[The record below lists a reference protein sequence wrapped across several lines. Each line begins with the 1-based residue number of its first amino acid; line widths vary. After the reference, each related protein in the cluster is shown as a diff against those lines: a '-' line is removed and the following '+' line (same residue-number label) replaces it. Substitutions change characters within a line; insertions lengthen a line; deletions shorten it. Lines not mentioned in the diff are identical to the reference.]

1 MQPCA
6 NLHGFAVKRVRELPE
21 LAAKLWELE
30 HEKTGAQLCWLDR
43 ADENKTFSIAFKTI
57 PQDST
62 GVFHIL
68 EHSVLCGSDKYPVK
82 EPFVNLLK
90 TSVQTF
96 LNAMTYPDKT
106 VYPVSSRNDRDFLNL
121 MDVYLDAV
129 LHPAIYH
136 KPEIFRQE
144 GWRYELGDTP
154 VYQGVVFN
162 EMKGAYSSPDTVMES
177 TVNALLFPDT
187 CYRYESGGDPACIP
201 DLTYEQ
207 FLANHKK
214 FYHPSNARISLVGSV
229 DMEAALAKIDGFLK
243 NFDREPADFTI
254 PMQLPVAA
262 VERRVPYEVGA
273 EEPLE
278 GRTMVCCA
286 TLLGSYAD
294 TDRYFAASVLADYLT
309 GDNDAPLKRAILDA
323 GLGQDVSVNVRSDI
337 QQSWVSWEVCNT
349 DADKLPEIRAVI
361 RTVLQKLA
369 DEGLDAR
376 RLEACYNRFAFS
388 QRDRDGSGLPRSL
401 MEALTMLDSWLYGG
415 DPAQPLLVEQ
425 PLEKLAAGLNTDLFA
440 GLIRELFLDE
450 SHSVTAVLVP
460 SHTAGAEKAKNE
472 AERLAAEAAAWTPEK
487 RAALQKQAEELTR
500 WQQTPDSE
508 EAVRTIPMLQLSD
521 LKQAPEDLPVAVTKR
536 GNITVLRH
544 KTNAS
549 LVYLNVYFEANDLA
563 EKELPVLTAMSMLLG
578 TAGTKQHSSEEL
590 QMLIK
595 QKIGSIRF
603 QVNTLP
609 GEDVEH
615 CRVQLV
621 ARMACL
627 PEQNREAVG
636 LLAEILRGTDFSDRK
651 LLRDQLSQAALN
663 AQMNLAANGEEY
675 AEIRVGAYNSARGVA
690 REALCGREMA
700 VWLKEQAAAEDTV
713 LDTVLQTMQTLA
725 VRILAENRM
734 TVSCSDNLE
743 EKLLDILA
751 LPQGSPA
758 PKWAV
763 YAPWGAR
770 QEGLTIP
777 ASVSFAVKGTNF
789 KCHGGSFS
797 GCYPVLVNILTFT
810 YLWGEIR
817 VQGGAYGCG
826 LIARN
831 DGDVAFYTY
840 RDPQPGRSLKIIDGA
855 AQYIRDLCAAES
867 DLTGYILG
875 SVSTLDPLLNTRT
888 AMLVAETRYFKG
900 TTYADI
906 CRYYS
911 QLVHTSHK
919 DLLELC
925 RVLDEIAADN
935 AVCVVAGKAL
945 LDDCGAAV
953 TSRLSI

>member
-30 HEKTGAQLCWLDR
+30 HEKSGAQLCWLDR

-90 TSVQTF
+90 SSVQTF

-144 GWRYELGDTP
+144 GWRYELGETP
-154 VYQGVVFN
+154 IYQGVVFN

-177 TVNALLFPDT
+177 AVNELLFPNT
-187 CYRYESGGDPACIP
+187 CYRYESGGDPSCIP

-229 DMEAALAKIDGFLK
+229 DMDAALSKIDSFLK
-243 NFDREPADFTI
+243 EYDRITADFTI
-254 PMQLPVAA
+254 PMQQPVAA
-262 VERRVPYEVGA
+262 VQREVPYEVG
-273 EEPLE
+273 EDEPLE

-286 TLLGSYAD
+286 TLLGSYDD

-309 GDNDAPLKRAILDA
+309 GDNEAPLKRAILDA
-323 GLGQDVSVNVRSDI
+323 GLGQDVNVNVRSDI

-349 DADKLPEIRAVI
+349 DAEKLPEIRSTI
-361 RTVLQKLA
+361 RAALQKIA
-369 DEGLDAR
+369 DEGLDAN
-376 RLEACYNRFAFS
+376 RLEACYNHFAFS
-388 QRDRDGSGLPRSL
+388 QRDRDGSGMPRSL
-401 MEALTMLDSWLYGG
+401 IEALTMLDSWLYGG
-415 DPAQPLLVEQ
+415 DPARPLLVDK
-425 PLEKLAAGLNTDLFA
+425 PLEKLAADLNTDLFA
-440 GLIRELFLDE
+440 DLIRELFLDE

-460 SHTAGAEKAKNE
+460 SHTVGAEKAKAE
-472 AERLAAEAAAWTPEK
+472 ADRLAAETAAWTPEK
-487 RAALQKQAEELTR
+487 RAELQKQAEELAR

-508 EAVRTIPMLQLSD
+508 EAVKTIPMLQLSD
-521 LKQAPEDLPVAVTKR
+521 LKPEPQDLPVAVTKH
-536 GNITVLRH
+536 GNVTVLRH
-544 KTNAS
+544 KTGDS
-549 LVYLNVYFEANDLA
+549 LVYQNVYFEANDLS
-563 EKELPVLTAMSMLLG
+563 EKELSVLTAMSMLLG
-578 TAGTKQHSSEEL
+578 IAGTKQHGSEEL

-595 QKIGSIRF
+595 QKIGRINF

-627 PEQNREAVG
+627 PEQGEQANE
-636 LLAEILRGTDFSDRK
+636 LLAEILRDTEFSDRK
-651 LLRDQLSQAALN
+651 LLRDRLSQAALN
-663 AQMNLAANGEEY
+663 AQMSLADNGEEY
-675 AEIRVGAYNSARGVA
+675 AEIRVGAYNSARGA
-690 REALCGREMA
+690 AKEYLCGREMA
-700 VWLKEQAAAEDTV
+700 VWLKEQAAAEDTA
-713 LDTVLQTMQTLA
+713 LDTVLQTMQMLA
-725 VRILAENRM
+725 ARIFAESRM
-734 TVSCSDNLE
+734 TVSCSDNVKNE
-743 EKLLDILA
+743 WLDILA
-751 LPQGSPA
+751 LPQGCPA

-789 KCHGGSFS
+789 KRSGGKFS

-840 RDPQPGRSLKIIDGA
+840 RDPQPGRSLKIMNGA
-855 AQYIRDLCAAES
+855 AQYIRDFCAAGG

-875 SVSTLDPLLNTRT
+875 SVSTLDPLLNTRM

-900 TTYADI
+900 TTHADV

-911 QLVHTSHK
+911 QLVHTTHK

-925 RVLDEIAADN
+925 GVLDEIAADN
-935 AVCVVAGKAL
+935 AVCVVAGKNL
-945 LDDCGAAV
+945 LDDCGDAV

>member
-1 MQPCA
+1 M
-6 NLHGFAVKRVRELPE
+6 
-21 LAAKLWELE
+21 
-30 HEKTGAQLCWLDR
+30 
-43 ADENKTFSIAFKTI
+43 
-57 PQDST
+57 
-62 GVFHIL
+62 
-68 EHSVLCGSDKYPVK
+68 
-82 EPFVNLLK
+82 
-90 TSVQTF
+90 
-96 LNAMTYPDKT
+96 
-106 VYPVSSRNDRDFLNL
+106 
-121 MDVYLDAV
+121 
-129 LHPAIYH
+129 
-136 KPEIFRQE
+136 
-144 GWRYELGDTP
+144 
-154 VYQGVVFN
+154 
-162 EMKGAYSSPDTVMES
+162 
-177 TVNALLFPDT
+177 
-187 CYRYESGGDPACIP
+187 
-201 DLTYEQ
+201 
-207 FLANHKK
+207 
-214 FYHPSNARISLVGSV
+214 
-229 DMEAALAKIDGFLK
+229 
-243 NFDREPADFTI
+243 
-254 PMQLPVAA
+254 
-262 VERRVPYEVGA
+262 
-273 EEPLE
+273 
-278 GRTMVCCA
+278 
-286 TLLGSYAD
+286 
-294 TDRYFAASVLADYLT
+294 
-309 GDNDAPLKRAILDA
+309 
-323 GLGQDVSVNVRSDI
+323 
-337 QQSWVSWEVCNT
+337 
-349 DADKLPEIRAVI
+349 
-361 RTVLQKLA
+361 
-369 DEGLDAR
+369 
-376 RLEACYNRFAFS
+376 
-388 QRDRDGSGLPRSL
+388 
-401 MEALTMLDSWLYGG
+401 
-415 DPAQPLLVEQ
+415 
-425 PLEKLAAGLNTDLFA
+425 
-440 GLIRELFLDE
+440 
-450 SHSVTAVLVP
+450 
-460 SHTAGAEKAKNE
+460 
-472 AERLAAEAAAWTPEK
+472 
-487 RAALQKQAEELTR
+487 
-500 WQQTPDSE
+500 
-508 EAVRTIPMLQLSD
+508 
-521 LKQAPEDLPVAVTKR
+521 
-536 GNITVLRH
+536 
-544 KTNAS
+544 
-549 LVYLNVYFEANDLA
+549 
-563 EKELPVLTAMSMLLG
+563 LTAMSMLLG

-627 PEQNREAVG
+627 PEQGREAVG

-725 VRILAENRM
+725 ARILAENRM

-743 EKLLDILA
+743 EELLDILA

-875 SVSTLDPLLNTRT
+875 SVSTLDPLLNTKT

-911 QLVHTSHK
+911 QLVHTSHE

-945 LDDCGAAV
+945 LDDCGEAV